1 VEEEEIPEDT
11 VTPPTPSRVA
21 GWARALEK
29 LLAGRK
35 VRSAFRTEDYC
46 LSVVLDDKRALVLAT
61 HPAAPLIAVRE
72 ENPPWLEELHALREN
87 LGGLVVRSVTAVDNE
102 PSLVF
107 YFAGPLERKMVWEG
121 MKRSS
126 NVLLLDA
133 DDKVLWALR
142 NFRGEFRQ
150 GSPAETWSPPPP
162 KTFAADET
170 PFDPEKDLLTT
181 NPALL
186 SEYLLDRAKARKKKG
201 ILSKIRSLE
210 RKREAL
216 AAEAAEAEGWLKAE
230 PKAKALLSAGNLKKR
245 GEASARITDYSADHP
260 REELLQ
266 IDPKLTIL
274 ENAEKLF
281 KLAKKGRERLKLH
294 PSRDRGIE
302 AEISALRE
310 AAERIDGETELSRLY
325 PSPAEKKKRE
335 EKKTVDSKLPKSVVP
350 LELPRGFK
358 GYAGKSAAGNDHV
371 SFRIAKG
378 EDFWFHVSDYKGVH
392 VVVRNPSRLDELP
405 LETEMAA
412 ARHAAL
418 HSSAPEGCEVEVIVT
433 KAKYLT
439 RVRKTP
445 GAVYVSSFRKRLV
458 DLAGNG

>member
-1 VEEEEIPEDT
+1 M
-11 VTPPTPSRVA
+11 TPPTPSRVA

-87 LGGLVVRSVTAVDNE
+87 LGGLVVRAVTAVDNE

-107 YFAGPLERKMVWEG
+107 YFAGPLERKMVLGGDEAFLQ
-121 MKRSS
+121 RPSS
-126 NVLLLDA
+126 
-133 DDKVLWALR
+133 R
-142 NFRGEFRQ
+142 RGRQ
-150 GSPAETWSPPPP
+150 GPLGLEELPGGVQAGSPAETWSPPPP

-230 PKAKALLSAGNLKKR
+230 PKAKALLTAGDLKKR